1 MYQLNK
7 LFIGIFVVLSSNLVF
22 GETWKCNF
30 ETTESEVEWVRVD
43 DRFEVTYKGGKE
55 SDLEEL
61 IMENDKEIILYDDW
75 EKISIISV
83 LNKEYKTI
91 TTFIFDGNHPKH
103 LPFNGFGNCEI
114 FE

>member
-1 MYQLNK
+1 MLM
-7 LFIGIFVVLSSNLVF
+7 VLSSNFVF

-30 ETTESEVEWVRVD
+30 ETTESEVELVRGYDYFETNYKD
-43 DRFEVTYKGGKE
+43 DRE
-55 SDLEEL
+55 SDVEEL
-61 IMENDKEIILYDDW
+61 IMENDKEIILYYDH
-75 EKISIISV
+75 EKYSFITI

-91 TTFIFDGNHPKH
+91 TTFVFDGNHPKH

>member
-1 MYQLNK
+1 MSM
-7 LFIGIFVVLSSNLVF
+7 VLSFNLVF

-30 ETTESEVEWVRVD
+30 ETTESKVELVRGYDFFDAYYKD
-43 DRFEVTYKGGKE
+43 DRE
-55 SDLEEL
+55 SDVQEL
-61 IMENDKEIILYDDW
+61 IMENDKEIILYEDY
-75 EKISIISV
+75 EKVSFITI

-91 TTFIFDGNHPKH
+91 TTFIFDGDHPKH